1 MTQFNNDPSD
11 GQCLPDHENLPV
23 PNGDDTP
30 IMSLPGV
37 ADLLTAMESKL
48 AVLPPPSPLFARAL
62 VSGILVR
69 MGVGT

>member
-1 MTQFNNDPSD
+1 MTHCSD
-11 GQCLPDHENLPV
+11 GLDAGQSASEANDSVISL
-23 PNGDDTP
+23 GQTTS

-48 AVLPPPSPLFARAL
+48 AVLPPPYPLFAREL
-62 VSGILVR
+62 VSGILER